1 MELNKVL
8 FEIDNPISVEQ
19 YYGKRYV
26 DFEKDMSY
34 IHLYTN
40 RLLMKHQIQKTKRRI
55 NEPNTL
61 NLEELRLL
69 IVGHLTF
76 GIENSP
82 KMSS

>member
-19 YYGKRYV
+19 YYGIRYV
-26 DFEKDMSY
+26 NFEKGMSY

-40 RLLMKHQIQKTKRRI
+40 RLFIKHQTQKTERGI

-76 GIENSP
+76 RIENSP
-82 KMSS
+82 KLSS